1 MKSKLGIV
9 FALMCVMS
17 FFLYRMGE
25 TNKAKQSVTE
35 ELIRG
40 VVIDASTQ
48 EPIANVSIG
57 IAGTN
62 PRSRSDENGE
72 FLVLGTTD
80 NDFMFRHPDYKSIV
94 IPGKD
99 IKLVKLQ
106 LRDKESNTTE
116 LK

>member
-1 MKSKLGIV
+1 MKGKLGIV
-9 FALMCVMS
+9 FGLMCVIS

-25 TNKAKQSVTE
+25 NNKVKQNVTE

-48 EPIANVSIG
+48 ESIQNVSIG
-57 IAGTN
+57 VAGTN

-72 FLVLGTTD
+72 FLVLGTTA

-94 IPGKD
+94 VSGTD
-99 IKLVKLQ
+99 IKLVRLQ
-106 LRDKESNTTE
+106 PKIKESSI
-116 LK
+116 K

>member
-9 FALMCVMS
+9 FALMCVAS

-25 TNKAKQSVTE
+25 KSETNNKAKE
-35 ELIRG
+35 DLIRG

-48 EPIANVSIG
+48 EPIQGVAVA

-72 FLVLGTTD
+72 FLVLGRTSD
-80 NDFMFRHPDYKSIV
+80 DYIFKHNDYKSIV
-94 IPGKD
+94 ISGND
-99 IKLVKLQ
+99 IKLVKLEP
-106 LRDKESNTTE
+106 K
-116 LK
+116 